1 MSELDSVQKITG
13 ALSLGPVKHEKAAA
27 VYEYMRVGSTHLKNV
42 KIIGQLA
49 TLLKNGEDCTLWV
62 VTIRTPTPFLYK
74 TEIHMV
80 FAVECNGVVHQA
92 IEEIQREWTLSKTFT
107 FFTLLGVG
115 FPTIFLAGLGLL
127 FWINALRLVFVK
139 LPIEQ
144 MRAAILQAPAL
155 IENNSYPKQRGP
167 RMPVKVSDK
176 ACPEC
181 GAPLLR
187 RDGTGGR
194 FWGCS
199 GWPECRHTEKYS

>member
-27 VYEYMRVGSTHLKNV
+27 VYEYMRVGSVHLKSV

-62 VTIRTPTPFLYK
+62 ATIRTPTPFLYK

-80 FAVECNGVVHQA
+80 FAVERDGVVHQA

-127 FWINALRLVFVK
+127 FWINALRLIFVK

-144 MRAAILQAPAL
+144 MRAAVLPAPEP
-155 IENNSYPKQRGP
+155 IKSNSYPKQRGP
-167 RMPVKVSDK
+167 RRPVDVSDK

-181 GAPLLR
+181 GGPMLKRVSA
-187 RDGTGGR
+187 GGS